1 MRFTK
6 MQGCGNDYI
15 YVNCFEE
22 TVADPSNTSILLADR
37 HFGVGGDG
45 LVLISPSDTADF
57 DMDMYNADGSRSGM
71 CGNAIRCVGKYV
83 YDRGFTDKKVITVS
97 TQTGVKTLWL
107 DVQDGAVRTVRVCMG
122 RPDFSPGAVPVLG
135 EGDTFLNRE
144 IEVLGEAW
152 TVSAVSVG
160 NPHCVTYVENPYA
173 LDFERIGPAFE
184 HHPAFP
190 ARTNTEFVQIIDAR
204 TLKVRVW
211 ERGSGETFACGTGAS
226 AVLAVTAKLGLC
238 ANETV
243 VCLRGGKLHIEWDRE
258 TDLLY
263 MTGPAEFV
271 FDGEVELS

>member
-1 MRFTK
+1 MKFTK

-22 TVADPSNTSILLADR
+22 TVPDPSGTSICLSDR

-57 DMDMYNADGSRSGM
+57 DMDMYNADCSLSGM

-83 YDRGFTDKKVITVS
+83 YDRGLTEKKVITVS

-107 DVQDGAVRTVRVCMG
+107 DVRNGAVQTVRVCMG
-122 RPDFSPGAVPVLG
+122 KPDFRPEAVPVAG
-135 EGDTFLNRE
+135 EGDSFLRQD
-144 IEVLGEAW
+144 ISVLGETW
-152 TVSAVSVG
+152 NVSAVSVG
-160 NPHCVTYVENPYA
+160 NPHCVTYVDDPYA

-184 HHPAFP
+184 NHPVFP
-190 ARTNTEFVQIIDAR
+190 ARVNTEFIQIIDEH
-204 TLKVRVW
+204 TLKMRVW

-226 AVLAVTAKLGLC
+226 AALAVTAKLGLC
-238 ANETV
+238 ANEADLI
-243 VCLRGGKLHIEWDRE
+243 LRGGTLHIEWDRE

-263 MTGPAEFV
+263 MTGPATFV
-271 FDGEVELS
+271 FDGEVEI

>member
-1 MRFTK
+1 MKFTK

-22 TVADPSNTSILLADR
+22 TVPDPSDTSIRLSDR

-83 YDRGFTDKKVITVS
+83 YDRGLTEKKVITVS

-107 DVQDGAVRTVRVCMG
+107 DVQDGAVQTVRVCMG
-122 RPDFSPGAVPVLG
+122 KPDFRPEAVPVAG
-135 EGDTFLNRE
+135 EGDSFLRQD
-144 IEVLGEAW
+144 ITVLGETW
-152 TVSAVSVG
+152 SVSAVSVG
-160 NPHCVTYVENPYA
+160 NPHCVTYVDDPYA

-184 HHPAFP
+184 NHPVFP
-190 ARTNTEFVQIIDAR
+190 ARVNTEFIQIINEH
-204 TLKVRVW
+204 TLKMRVW

-226 AVLAVTAKLGLC
+226 AALAVTAKLGLC
-238 ANETV
+238 ADEADLI
-243 VCLRGGKLHIEWDRE
+243 LRGGTLHIEWDRE

-263 MTGPAEFV
+263 MTGPATFV
-271 FDGEVELS
+271 FDGEVEI

>member
-22 TVADPSNTSILLADR
+22 TVPDPSGTSIRLSDR

-83 YDRGFTDKKVITVS
+83 YDRGLTEKKVITVS

-107 DVQDGAVRTVRVCMG
+107 DVQDGAVQTVRVCMG
-122 RPDFSPGAVPVLG
+122 KPDFRPEAVPVTG
-135 EGDTFLNRE
+135 EGDSFLRQD
-144 IEVLGEAW
+144 ITVLGETW
-152 TVSAVSVG
+152 NVSAVSVG
-160 NPHCVTYVENPYA
+160 NPHCVTYVDDPYA

-184 HHPAFP
+184 NHPVFP
-190 ARTNTEFVQIIDAR
+190 ARVNTEFIQIIDEH
-204 TLKVRVW
+204 TLKMRVW

-226 AVLAVTAKLGLC
+226 AALAVTAKLGLC
-238 ANETV
+238 ADEADLI
-243 VCLRGGKLHIEWDRE
+243 LRGGTLHIEWDRE

-263 MTGPAEFV
+263 MTGPATFV
-271 FDGEVELS
+271 FDGEVEI